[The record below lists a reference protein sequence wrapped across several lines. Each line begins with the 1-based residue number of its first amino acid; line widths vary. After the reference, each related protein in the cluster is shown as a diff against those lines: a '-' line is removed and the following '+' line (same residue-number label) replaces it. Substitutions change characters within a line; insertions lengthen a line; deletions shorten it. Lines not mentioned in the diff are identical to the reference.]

1 MTRYAYGRIK
11 SLLFKLEH
19 ELRQSLHHSMGM
31 LELAA
36 EEPLSPAQAGYLS
49 ECRAG
54 ADRLLQIANDV
65 TEPAAPE
72 RPHAPGSTL
81 HLATIIEEVAGIRL
95 TEELKATQF
104 YTRSLIESN
113 IDALMTTDQ
122 LGVITDVNQQ
132 MEALTGSTR
141 EQLIG
146 TPFKNCFT
154 DPARARRTAVCRNW
168 PCDSAIRTAVSTVIP
183 GTRSRR
189 NVGANCAA
197 PDKGPLPEKTRQ
209 KLRRHVWQKNFYGG

>member
-1 MTRYAYGRIK
+1 
-11 SLLFKLEH
+11 
-19 ELRQSLHHSMGM
+19 
-31 LELAA
+31 
-36 EEPLSPAQAGYLS
+36 
-49 ECRAG
+49 
-54 ADRLLQIANDV
+54 LQIANDV

-95 TEELKATQF
+95 TEELKATQL
-104 YTRSLIESN
+104 YARSLIESN
-113 IDALMTTDQ
+113 IDALMTTDP

-168 PCDSAIRTAVSTVIP
+168 PCDSAFRTRRCLTVIP
-183 GTRSRR
+183 GMRSHR
-189 NVGANCAA
+189 NMEANCAA
-197 PDKGPLPEKTRQ
+197 PN
-209 KLRRHVWQKNFYGG
+209 VWQKKF